1 MKAIFLYVTGT
12 GNTRRVCEAL
22 AGAWRALGHAADCI
36 ELREHTPLPDLA
48 AYDRIVFGYPVH
60 AFNAP
65 APALKALRCFPKA
78 DGQKVWLLRTSG
90 EPLSLNDAA
99 VVTPRRLL
107 RQKGY
112 VLAGDLY
119 YVMPYNIIFRN
130 TDAWAAGWWKSVLS
144 RTGGDAKAIE
154 AGAGTLPRVGLIK
167 RLVSFVLRIEHPA
180 MPWIGRHF
188 HAAEDCI
195 GCGACAALCP
205 AGNIRMEN
213 GSPRFGKNCFGCMA
227 CAFACPKD
235 AVHIGILD
243 GWRVNGAY
251 DPAAS
256 PATDEEVCRYCRR
269 AYLKYFRRWE
279 TQT

>member
-1 MKAIFLYVTGT
+1 MRAVFLYVSGT

-22 AGAWRALGHAADCI
+22 AGAWRARGHAADCI
-36 ELREHTPLPDLA
+36 GLRGNAPLPDLTL
-48 AYDRIVFGYPVH
+48 YDRIVFGFPVH

-65 APALKALRCFPKA
+65 APALKALRCFPKT
-78 DGQKVWLLRTSG
+78 DGQKVYFVRTSG
-90 EPLSLNDAA
+90 EPLALNDAA
-99 VVTPRRLL
+99 IVTPRRML
-107 RQKGY
+107 RKRGY
-112 VLAGDLY
+112 ILAGDLY
-119 YVMPYNIIFRN
+119 YVMPYNIVFRH
-130 TDAWAAGWWKSVLS
+130 TDGMAARMWKIVLS
-144 RTGGDAKAIE
+144 RIAEDAKAIE
-154 AGAGTLPRVGLIK
+154 AGTGGLPRVGPIK
-167 RLVSFVLRIEHPA
+167 RFVSFVLRIEHPA

-235 AVHIGILD
+235 AVRIGILD

-251 DPAAS
+251 DLAAPPAS
-256 PATDEEVCRYCRR
+256 DGDICRYCRR
-269 AYLKYFRRWE
+269 AYVKYFRRWE
-279 TQT
+279 KS